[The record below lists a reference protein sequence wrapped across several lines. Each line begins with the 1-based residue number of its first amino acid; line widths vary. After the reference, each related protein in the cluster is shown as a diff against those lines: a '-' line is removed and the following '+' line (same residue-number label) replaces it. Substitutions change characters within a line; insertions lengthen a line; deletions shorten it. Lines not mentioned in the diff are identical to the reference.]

1 MMAKLNADLVR
12 PLYRQDNTDILS
24 LLDIFAQEMDA
35 TMIDRK
41 NTQEVSQ
48 EEEGNSDMELRANR
62 HLLTLLGDGVENIC
76 PGKQLR

>member
-1 MMAKLNADLVR
+1 MAKLNADLVR
-12 PLYRQDNTDILS
+12 PLYRQENTDILS

-48 EEEGNSDMELRANR
+48 GE
-62 HLLTLLGDGVENIC
+62 
-76 PGKQLR
+76 